1 MKLKNTLLLIFLI
14 FASNLVFSQYKKSEI
29 ANQINTLPINTDKAT
44 YEKLLNEFVKEG
56 GDILDIEDGYLKP
69 LNEGYDVILPLIEK
83 IVLPTQNKPSSLTDY
98 YRYSG
103 VAIGAFCNNQMKAI
117 DYLKKAIEIAESN
130 GLNKK
135 LFNSAGGHLNHAWG
149 NIAVNYERLGD
160 YKNSAISYLKA
171 AKEIKKFYPINTK
184 EFNDFLGISSY
195 MMYKYLSES
204 YKGNDTYGEY
214 FPFFMDYAEVGN
226 LKGLSALWNYFID
239 KHDISGLN
247 MIDFDII
254 PNEKDNNSIGE
265 YYWAVAEQFQ
275 HDEFYED
282 AVFYH
287 IKLIMHSQINN
298 LKQYLYDDYNGIK
311 HSRFEKIGYCF
322 EQDGQDEN
330 YVQSILNAL
339 SEVSKDFGQESKEF
353 EYYSNFLEYLMD
365 NSKYGPILE
374 KILKEIGYLE

>member
-1 MKLKNTLLLIFLI
+1 MKYIVSIILLSICL
-14 FASNLVFSQYKKSEI
+14 LVNAQDKKSEI
-29 ANQINTLPINTDKAT
+29 ANQINTLPVNTDKAT
-44 YEKLLNEFVKEG
+44 YEKLLKEYVKEG
-56 GDILDIEDGYLKP
+56 GAILDIEDGYLKP
-69 LNEGYDVILPLIEK
+69 LNEGYDVIVPLIET
-83 IVLPTQNKPSSLTDY
+83 IVLPTQNNPSSLTDY

-103 VAIGAFCNNQMKAI
+103 VVIGAFCNNPTKAI
-117 DYLKKAIEIAESN
+117 DYLNKAIEIAEGN

-135 LFNSAGGHLNHAWG
+135 LFNSADGKLNHAWG
-149 NIAVNYERLGD
+149 SIAVNYERLGD

-204 YKGNDTYGEY
+204 YKGNETYGEY
-214 FPFFMDYAEVGN
+214 FPYLMDYTKVGN
-226 LKGLSALWNYFID
+226 LNGLSALWNYFID

-254 PNEKDNNSIGE
+254 PKEKDNIAIAE
-265 YYWAVAEQFQ
+265 YYWAAAEQFQ

-282 AVFYH
+282 AIYYH
-287 IKLIMHSQINN
+287 IKLIMLSQVNN
-298 LKQYLYDDYNGIK
+298 FQQYLYDDFNGIK

-322 EQDGQDEN
+322 EQDGQEEN

-365 NSKYGPILE
+365 DSKYGPILE
-374 KILKEIGYLE
+374 NILKGIGYLE

>member
-1 MKLKNTLLLIFLI
+1 MKFFKLLFLTVI
-14 FASNLVFSQYKKSEI
+14 LTAANLVNAQDIKSEI
-29 ANQINTLPINTDKAT
+29 ANQINSLSVNTDKAT
-44 YEKLLNEFVKEG
+44 YEKLLKEYVQAG
-56 GDILDIEDGYLKP
+56 GDIKAIQDGILKP
-69 LNEGYDVILPLIEK
+69 VNSGNSTIVPIIET
-83 IVLPTQNKPSSLTDY
+83 IVLPSQNNNESLLDY
-98 YRYSG
+98 YYVTG
-103 VAIGAFCNNQMKAI
+103 VSLGAFCNNPTKAI
-117 DYLKKAIEIAESN
+117 EYLNKAIEIADKK
-130 GLNKK
+130 GLEKK
-135 LFNSAGGHLNHAWG
+135 IFSSAGGQLNHAWG
-149 NIAVNYERLGD
+149 NVAVNYERLGD
-160 YKNSAISYLKA
+160 FKNSAVSYLKA
-171 AKEIKKFYPINTK
+171 AKEIKKYYPINTK

-204 YKGNDTYGEY
+204 YKGKDAYGEY
-214 FPFFMDYAEVGN
+214 FSYLMEYAEVGN
-226 LKGLSALWNYFID
+226 LNGLSALWNYFID
-239 KHDISGLN
+239 NHDTSGLN

-254 PNEKDNNSIGE
+254 PHEKDNNSIGE
-265 YYWAVAEQFQ
+265 YYWAAAEQFQ

-282 AVFYH
+282 AVYYH

-365 NSKYGPILE
+365 DSKYAPILE